1 MDEQPDDLSQYKG
14 SFELLRSMGMGGGE
28 LTDFIKTYGIEVAA
42 VQLKIKP
49 VVLKKFLLA
58 ANDLAHVASALREV
72 QLRRSGKRVVLSPA
86 QRTNF
91 NGLVDNIRAL
101 VGTQPMAR
109 RLGMSRQAIYAIVAD
124 GGPKSVTFFV
134 AGVAQMLNYNTMTG
148 FLAALQEGV
157 PGTSSLVRKDF
168 RVEKPTKPRKPRKR
182 KVKVTL
188 TPEAT

>member
-1 MDEQPDDLSQYKG
+1 MDEQPDDLNQYRG
-14 SFELLRSMGMGGGE
+14 SFELLRSMGLGGGE

-58 ANDLAHVASALREV
+58 SNDLAHVAAALREV
-72 QLRRSGKRVVLSPA
+72 QLRRSGKKVGLSPV
-86 QRTNF
+86 QRSNF
-91 NGLVDNIRAL
+91 NSLVDNIRAL

-109 RLGMSRQAIYAIVAD
+109 RLGITRQAIYAIVAD
-124 GGPKSVTFFV
+124 GGPKSATFFV

-157 PGTSSLVRKDF
+157 PSTASLVRKDF
-168 RVEKPTKPRKPRKR
+168 RPQKPKKPRKPRSK
-182 KVKVTL
+182 KVTL
-188 TPEAT
+188 TPPAEAT